1 MENLVLAFNAVA
13 PTFLIIALGYVLKR
27 IGMLPEA
34 LVPKVNNMV
43 FYAMLS
49 VLLFRNVYASES
61 ISAVNPGLLVY
72 TACGVLAMYGLV
84 TVVIHTMEK
93 APKRRGAMIQAIYRG
108 NLVLLGLPIVDALFA
123 GQDRG
128 SISLVIAVVVPMFN
142 VLAVLTLEIYR
153 GGTIHWGKT
162 LRSVLTNPLICGTVA
177 GLIFLLAGWQLPWF
191 LEEAV
196 NDIADAAT
204 PMALLLLGA
213 SFTFASMQKNR
224 AAVAVCVI
232 GKLIAVPGVFVTGA
246 ALLGFRG
253 IDLAIMLAV
262 FAAPTAVSS
271 FTMAQKMD
279 SDYQLAGEAVVMTA
293 ACSCVTI
300 FLWVF
305 VLKTLGLL

>member
-1 MENLVLAFNAVA
+1 MDNLILAFNTVA
-13 PTFLIIALGYVLKR
+13 PTFLIIALGYFLKR
-27 IGMLPEA
+27 VGMLPEA

-49 VLLFRNVYASES
+49 VLLFRNVYATES
-61 ISAVNPGLLVY
+61 ISVVNPTLLLY
-72 TACGVLAMYGLV
+72 TACAVPTMYGLI
-84 TVVIHTMEK
+84 TVVIRAIEK
-93 APKRRGAMIQAIYRG
+93 QPKRRGAMIQAIYRG
-108 NLVLLGLPIVDALFA
+108 NLVLLGLPIVDALFP
-123 GQDRG
+123 GQDSG
-128 SISLVIAVVVPMFN
+128 SISLVIAIVVPMFN
-142 VLAVLTLEIYR
+142 VLAVLTLEVYR

-177 GLIFLLAGWQLPWF
+177 GLVFLLADWKLPWF
-191 LEEAV
+191 LEAAV
-196 NDIADAAT
+196 YDIADAAT

-213 SFTFASMQKNR
+213 SFTFSSMKKNR
-224 AAVAVCVI
+224 TAVAICVI
-232 GKLIAVPGVFVTGA
+232 GKLIAVPGIFITLA

-253 IDLAIMLAV
+253 IDLAILLAV
-262 FAAPTAVSS
+262 FAAPCAVSS

-305 VLKTLGLL
+305 VLKTLGLM